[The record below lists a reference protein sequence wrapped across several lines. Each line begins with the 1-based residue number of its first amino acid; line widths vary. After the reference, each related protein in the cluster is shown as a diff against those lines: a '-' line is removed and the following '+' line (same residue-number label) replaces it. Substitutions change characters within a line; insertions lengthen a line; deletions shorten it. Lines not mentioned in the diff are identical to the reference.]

1 MFYVESTELKSLLLL
16 KKRFQ
21 RRREFSGE
29 GGITILLGS
38 NSALALDSQKKK
50 SEATADKRNFGKGP
64 LLRNSPKKWKSRA
77 EMATM
82 VDVVFFFFSLSDV
95 LLSSSKSSSSSFE
108 LLLGENQSM
117 QFYPAPPST
126 LGLRDRNEV
135 SATLHFVSNYF
146 HW

>member
-16 KKRFQ
+16 KKRFL

-82 VDVVFFFFSLSDV
+82 VDVVFFSLSDV

-108 LLLGENQSM
+108 LLLRENQSM

>member
-1 MFYVESTELKSLLLL
+1 MLFS
-16 KKRFQ
+16 KKRSSV
-21 RRREFSGE
+21 ETHDFSGGKRE
-29 GGITILLGS
+29 RVPGS
-38 NSALALDSQKKK
+38 NSAALALDSPKK
-50 SEATADKRNFGKGP
+50 STTTAADKRNFGKGP

-82 VDVVFFFFSLSDV
+82 VDVVFFFSLSDV

-108 LLLGENQSM
+108 LLLRENQSM